1 MGWQFADHS
10 WITYQT
16 TIPDRYHKVRQLSSE
31 TNRLWQEALLR
42 HVPAGEIES
51 IVDLGSGTGR
61 FSGLLAETF
70 QAEVV
75 GVEPSGKVRAQA
87 EPAGAPGTGRSQFLT
102 LQGEIISSGPKQ

>member
-61 FSGLLAETF
+61 FSGLLAE
-70 QAEVV
+70 
-75 GVEPSGKVRAQA
+75 
-87 EPAGAPGTGRSQFLT
+87 PAGAPGTGRSQFLT
-102 LQGEIISSGPKQ
+102 LQGEIISSGSKQ